1 MDAVPKCP
9 EHGDYFVVLLDPEDA
24 EERPTSPEMTHRCAA
39 CGKQLARS
47 KPCA

>member
-39 CGKQLARS
+39 CGKQLAGS
-47 KPCA
+47 TPCV